1 MFKFRETHVRGVGA
15 SEKPGGQ
22 SWGKAE
28 AGKGLRIW
36 DPRLGRVPQEL
47 RTWRDLFMMA
57 VSGRRLS

>member
-1 MFKFRETHVRGVGA
+1 MSGVWEPVR
-15 SEKPGGQ
+15 SLKGQ
-22 SWGKAE
+22 SWGKAGE
-28 AGKGLRIW
+28 AGRGLRVW